1 MNQVTI
7 IKPEDGEG
15 VYPAPEIRRIYPVNK
30 LLIKF
35 YLTSFVIWLIIGI
48 GIMGLYTFISMI
60 SQFESSSSEPLLPPY
75 VMNMF
80 VALFWISSIVII
92 PPLIII
98 LYIYVNSME
107 FIVHGDEIIVKKGVF
122 NKTIKYC
129 PFRTITNISTTAGP
143 FDRLFG
149 IGCVNIE
156 TAGKS
161 ATSNSPEEKLEGL
174 PLFHEIRDYIL
185 NQLRTYD
192 PSKSRGVTFEAFNDL
207 QELKNETLNELKEI
221 KQLLKKLKW

>member
-143 FDRLFG
+143 FDRVFG

-161 ATSNSPEEKLEGL
+161 TTSNSPEEKLEGL

-192 PSKSRGVTFEAFNDL
+192 PSKSTGVTFEAFNDL

-221 KQLLKKLKW
+221 KQLLKKLKS

>member
-7 IKPEDGEG
+7 IRPEDGEG
-15 VYPAPEIRRIYPVNK
+15 VYPTPEIRRIYPEKK
-30 LLIKF
+30 LLFKF

-60 SQFESSSSEPLLPPY
+60 SRFESSSSEPPLPPY
-75 VMNMF
+75 VMNTF
-80 VALFWISSIVII
+80 VALFWIVSIAII
-92 PPLIII
+92 PLLIII
-98 LYIYVNSME
+98 LFLYVNSME

-156 TAGKS
+156 TAGQS
-161 ATSNSPEEKLEGL
+161 TTSTSPEEKLEGL

-192 PSKSRGVTFEAFNDL
+192 PSKSRGVTFEAFDDL

-221 KQLLKKLKW
+221 KQLLKK